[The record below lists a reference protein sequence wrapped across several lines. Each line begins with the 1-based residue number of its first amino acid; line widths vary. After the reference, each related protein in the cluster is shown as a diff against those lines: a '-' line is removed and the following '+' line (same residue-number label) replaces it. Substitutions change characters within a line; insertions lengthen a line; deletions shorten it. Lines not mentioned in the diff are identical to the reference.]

1 MVDNI
6 AKIPYNL
13 NKVWK
18 VLISTKIVK
27 RSKKLP
33 KEVMRILEELLLDLE
48 KIGPIQHE
56 WLNYSKLT
64 NGRYHCHLNY
74 RYVAV
79 WDVIDNEIR
88 ILEVTYVGS
97 REGAPY

>member
-1 MVDNI
+1 MVENI
-6 AKIPYNL
+6 AKIPYNS

-18 VLISTKIVK
+18 VSISTKIVK